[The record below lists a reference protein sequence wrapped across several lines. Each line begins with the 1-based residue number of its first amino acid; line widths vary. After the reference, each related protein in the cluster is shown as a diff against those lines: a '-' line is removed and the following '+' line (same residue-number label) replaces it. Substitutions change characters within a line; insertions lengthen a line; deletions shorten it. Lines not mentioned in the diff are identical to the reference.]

1 MSTTTTNA
9 ESSVAPASVAV
20 TAAAPAPAPVAAA
33 TPGSAPTLA
42 ASATFALLKAGPFR
56 FGFVAT
62 LGVLLALVLGS
73 AISSVSYAL
82 TLIFFALFI
91 SLGLYP
97 LVLKLESWKL
107 SRSQAVLAVVLG
119 FFVIVSLLL
128 WIIIPIVT
136 EQAGELIKT
145 LPTGLDQIES
155 QAWFI
160 DVNNLLGGALTPL
173 LDSLQKAAA
182 DPAVWL
188 AVSGGALRVGAN
200 ILSGTVGVIFVVVLT
215 MYFVASLENMKT
227 ALYTLVPKS
236 RRVGFAE
243 IAEQIFESVGK
254 YLSGMFILAVINAL
268 FTFVLLT
275 ALGVPYAPILAAL
288 ALPITLIPLVGSVIS
303 TAIIVTVSLF
313 TSPSAALIALIAM
326 VVYMQVE
333 AYVLTPKIV
342 GKAISI
348 PASLV
353 LIGALIGGTL
363 LGLLG
368 ALVACPFMA
377 SILLIIKKVVAPM
390 QEAR

>member
-1 MSTTTTNA
+1 MPTTTRNDATSTN
-9 ESSVAPASVAV
+9 P
-20 TAAAPAPAPVAAA
+20 AAPANPA
-33 TPGSAPTLA
+33 
-42 ASATFALLKAGPFR
+42 ALLIAPHAPANPVTSALLNAGPFR

-97 LVLKLESWKL
+97 LVLKLESWRL
-107 SRSQAVLAVVLG
+107 SRGQAVLAVVFTFL
-119 FFVIVSLLL
+119 VIVSLLL
-128 WIIIPIVT
+128 WIIIPILT
-136 EQAGELIKT
+136 EQAGELMKT
-145 LPTGLDQIES
+145 LPSGLDQIANQS
-155 QAWFI
+155 WFI
-160 DVNNLLGGALTPL
+160 EVNEFLGGALTPL
-173 LDSLQKAAA
+173 LDSLQNAAA

-200 ILSGTVGVIFVVVLT
+200 ILNGTVGVIFVVVLT
-215 MYFVASLENMKT
+215 IYFVASLENMKS

-236 RRVGFAE
+236 RRAGFAE

-254 YLSGMFILAVINAL
+254 YLSGMFILAVLNSL

-275 ALGVPYAPILAAL
+275 ALGVSYAPILAAL

-303 TAIIVTVSLF
+303 TAIIVTVTLF
-313 TSPSAALIALIAM
+313 TSPTTALIALIAL
-326 VVYMQVE
+326 VLYMQLE

-377 SILLIIKKVVAPM
+377 SVLLIIKKVIAPM